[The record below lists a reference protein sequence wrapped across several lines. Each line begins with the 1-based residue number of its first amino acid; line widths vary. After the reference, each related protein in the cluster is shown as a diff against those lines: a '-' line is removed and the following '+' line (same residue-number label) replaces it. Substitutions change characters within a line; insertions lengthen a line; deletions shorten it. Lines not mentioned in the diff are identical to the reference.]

1 MAKRGRKPKATN
13 VFQAIDPRATREIGG
28 VLVAA
33 LAIILILAEFNA
45 AGQAGKFLLDQSV
58 VLFGI
63 IGYLVPFWLAY
74 ASYYFFSEKVSPVAK
89 KGFYGTLILLF
100 LLSTFVAPFVNNGNV
115 VGINIFAALSNVI
128 GTAGAFILLVALILV
143 DLIVSFNLSL
153 SELFSNMQI
162 SEKSEE
168 TKKSIGKNAT
178 SIFTMVRRRIGDS
191 LKKEQPAPK
200 PNPQVPIYSAVDNNW
215 QLPSTDL
222 LQESTGRAQA
232 GNIAKNVDVIRKT
245 LSDFNIDVEMGDVN
259 VGPTI
264 TQYEAKP
271 TEGVKLNTIV
281 ARSDD
286 LALALAMHPVR
297 IEAPIPGKSAVGIE
311 VPNKTPAK
319 VPLKEIVESDRFKKR
334 SSNISIGLGCDV
346 SGSEIFVNLA
356 DMPHMLI
363 AGSTGSGKS
372 MCLNSILI
380 GFLYQ
385 NSPKD
390 LKLLLVDPK
399 RVEFTPY
406 DGIPHL
412 LAPVVTEVDKTVNLL
427 KWAISEMERR
437 FKIFAEVAVRNID
450 AYNAGIKGFG
460 QSESGFVHEKLPY
473 IVIVIDELADLM
485 AQAAN
490 EVEGSIVR
498 IAQLAR
504 ATGMHLIV
512 ATQRPSVDVIT
523 GLIKANITARAAF
536 AVASQ
541 IDSRTIIDQS
551 GAEKLLGNGDMLFV
565 GGKFSKP
572 KRIQGTFVDDKE
584 ISAVCNFLK
593 QNGKALYDPS
603 ILEYRGKA
611 THGKGG
617 NGDFSSDP
625 IYQEAKELVVQ
636 SGTGSASF
644 LQRRLSVG
652 YARAAR
658 LLDMMEEE
666 GIVGPSKGAK
676 PRDILVDSIDVT
688 GPVDAIPED
697 DFQPRTLSSEDS
709 NVEVVDWQRPPEDQ
723 NKF

>member
-45 AGQAGKFLLDQSV
+45 AGQAGKFLLDQSIS
-58 VLFGI
+58 LFGI

-74 ASYYFFSEKVSPVAK
+74 AAYYFFSEKVSPVAK

-100 LLSTFVAPFVNNGNV
+100 LLATFVSPFINKGNV
-115 VGINIFAALSNVI
+115 IGVNFFAALTNVI
-128 GTAGAFILLVALILV
+128 GTAGGFILLVALILV
-143 DLIVSFNLSL
+143 DLIISFNLSL
-153 SELFSNMQI
+153 SELFANMQI

-168 TKKSIGKNAT
+168 TTKSIGKNAT
-178 SIFTMVRRRIGDS
+178 SIFTMVRRRIGGS
-191 LKKEQPAPK
+191 LRREQPAPK
-200 PNPQVPIYSAVDNNW
+200 PNPQVPVYSAVDNNW
-215 QLPSTDL
+215 QLPTTDL
-222 LQESTGRAQA
+222 LEESTGRAQA
-232 GNIAKNVDVIRKT
+232 GNIAKNVEVIKKT
-245 LSDFNIDVEMGDVN
+245 LADFNIDVEMGDVN
-259 VGPTI
+259 IGPTI

-319 VPLKEIVESDRFKKR
+319 VTLKEIVESDGFKKR
-334 SSNISIGLGCDV
+334 PSNVSIGLGCDV
-346 SGSEIFVNLA
+346 SGSEILVNLA

-372 MCLNSILI
+372 MCLNSILV

-437 FKIFAEVAVRNID
+437 FKIFAEVGVRNID
-450 AYNAGIKGFG
+450 AYNGGLKGFG
-460 QSESGFVHEKLPY
+460 ATQSGFVHEKMPY

-485 AQAAN
+485 AQASN
-490 EVEGSIVR
+490 EVESSIVR

-523 GLIKANITARAAF
+523 GLIKANITSRVAF

-551 GAEKLLGNGDMLFV
+551 GAEKLLGNGDMLFL

-572 KRIQGTFVDDKE
+572 KRIQGTFVSDKE

-603 ILEYRGKA
+603 ILEYRGSARPGK
-611 THGKGG
+611 HG
-617 NGDFSSDP
+617 GDVSNDP
-625 IYQEAKELVVQ
+625 IYQDAKELVVQ

-676 PRDILVDSIDVT
+676 PRDILVDSLDVA
-688 GPVDAIPED
+688 GPDTAVPED
-697 DFQPRTLSSEDS
+697 DFQPRTIKSDDS
-709 NVEVVDWQRPPEDQ
+709 NFEIVDWQKPPEDQ
-723 NKF
+723 DKF